1 LLGDLRRQQNRLDDA
16 AAAYTRQIELDP
28 GQAEGYSQRGHVY
41 TFLGQ
46 YDKARA
52 DYTNAMRL
60 SKANG
65 PVNYAVWRSLV
76 SVYAGEPDRAIAE
89 LEQLA
94 QAIDG
99 MGLPEP
105 EGSKFN
111 ALSNVLVIAS
121 HTRKFDVA
129 ERALVRVDSLRQKL
143 KGRSGSAD
151 INRGL
156 DLDAASD
163 HGRLAA
169 FKGDYPLAKRKAAE
183 FMKLTANE
191 RTPTKNRRAHAL
203 LGFVA
208 LFEKRYDDALKEFE
222 QDDPD
227 SIYQTYHRALALEGA
242 GRAAEAKALFKEV
255 AGHGFNAPGYGLVRE
270 DAIARAR

>member
-1 LLGDLRRQQNRLDDA
+1 MA
-16 AAAYTRQIELDP
+16 
-28 GQAEGYSQRGHVY
+28 
-41 TFLGQ
+41 
-46 YDKARA
+46 
-52 DYTNAMRL
+52 
-60 SKANG
+60 
-65 PVNYAVWRSLV
+65 
-76 SVYAGEPDRAIAE
+76 
-89 LEQLA
+89 
-94 QAIDG
+94 
-99 MGLPEP
+99 LPEP
-105 EGSKFN
+105 EGNKAF

-129 ERALVRVDSLRQKL
+129 ERALGRVDSLRQKL
-143 KGRSGSAD
+143 KERSGSAD

-208 LFEKRYDDALKEFE
+208 LFEKRYDDAIKEFE
-222 QDDPD
+222 QGDPD
-227 SIYQTYHRALALEGA
+227 SIYQRYHRALALEGA

-255 AGHGFNAPGYGLVRE
+255 AVHGFNAPGYGLVRK